1 MAIKLPLAF
10 KMGLAQNIERD
21 RIAESDRKERI
32 QALNDKKREW
42 LFTSFMTD
50 SAARKK
56 SAGSRFSLIKQAVT
70 DGFSKEAA
78 MLLESSGE
86 LADHVKRIDKLK
98 LDGEYNLETVKRMSQ
113 LVLDTLADR
122 PEEEQIAAQKYIMQ
136 GNLNYKSESEFEDEF
151 INAIFSADPNS
162 LGKATK
168 LYSNVMAGGGGGG
181 LDFSPT
187 GLSTRGLKTY
197 GPAQRASV
205 NKLIASNV
213 AGYLGK
219 NAIVTFDG
227 GTTSWKGPDA
237 VAAQDLTRR
246 MNEVA
251 EEIYYNSTKGG
262 DILSVVGVMSA
273 NLSRQAKV
281 DGLKVKDYVISTEA
295 PDVFVPPVPTGETE
309 EEDGTAGG
317 PESVTVPNAIDNDEN
332 YPPNY

>member
-56 SAGSRFSLIKQAVT
+56 SAGSRLSLIKQAVT

-98 LDGEYNLETVKRMSQ
+98 LDGEYNRETVKRMSN
-113 LVLDTLADR
+113 LVLEALADR

-162 LGKATK
+162 LNKATK

-181 LDFSPT
+181 LDFDPT
-187 GLSTRGLKTY
+187 GISTRGLKDY
-197 GPAQRASV
+197 GSTERASI

-213 AGYLGK
+213 ASYLGDS
-219 NAIVTFDG
+219 AIVTFDG
-227 GTTSWKGPDA
+227 KTTSWKGADA
-237 VAAQDLTRR
+237 VAAQDLSRR
-246 MNEVA
+246 MA
-251 EEIYYNSTKGG
+251 EIVEERYYDSSRGG
-262 DILSVVGVMSA
+262 DWKSVIGVMSA
-273 NLSRQAKV
+273 NLSRQARI
-281 DGLKVKDYVISTEA
+281 DGLKVKDYVISTED
-295 PDVFVPPVPTGETE
+295 PDVFVPPVPTSETE

-317 PESVTVPNAIDNDEN
+317 SESVTVPNAIDNDEN